1 MIQGTMVI
9 VSIINYC
16 YFHQKCCLH
25 VLTQRAETP
34 IADTPRDLVP
44 LRQDIGGVGAA
55 RAETLRPA
63 RRNTRSLEST
73 GKQTGGC
80 WGEQAGPKCRAE
92 VSGDVLG
99 LGHTEDQRRTLG
111 HGANLKYAPQSVFYN
126 CSGQTWGCIL

>member
-16 YFHQKCCLH
+16 YFHQKYSLH

-44 LRQDIGGVGAA
+44 LRQDIGGGGGTA
-55 RAETLRPA
+55 RTETLRPA
-63 RRNTRSLEST
+63 RRNTWSLENT
-73 GKQTGGC
+73 GKQTGEC

-92 VSGDVLG
+92 VSRDILG
-99 LGHTEDQRRTLG
+99 LGHTKDQRRTLG
-111 HGANLKYAPQSVFYN
+111 HGAN
-126 CSGQTWGCIL
+126 